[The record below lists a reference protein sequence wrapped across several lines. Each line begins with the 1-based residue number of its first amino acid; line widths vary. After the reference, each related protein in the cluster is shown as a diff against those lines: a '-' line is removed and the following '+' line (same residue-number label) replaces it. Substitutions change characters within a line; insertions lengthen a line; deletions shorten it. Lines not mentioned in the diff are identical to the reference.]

1 MTENRFFRFFTN
13 ASILEKKKGRIM
25 LTDTHCH
32 LDMLG
37 EPKEVEE
44 IIARARETGLV
55 LMVTIGTDLPSSQ
68 KASDYTLNYP
78 DVYATV
84 GMHPH
89 EVKTV
94 TPEIFDQFREL
105 IRKNSKIRGIGETG
119 LDFYYDHS
127 PRETQRSYFAGH
139 IQLAKETGLPL
150 IVHSRNAAEETIEI
164 LKKENAAE
172 AGGIIHCFTENL
184 DMARKAIEMNFMISF
199 SGIITFKTS
208 TDLQEAAAQ
217 IPLDNILIET
227 DAPFLSP
234 IPFRGKKNEPMRVKQ
249 VAEKIA
255 EIKKIPLEEVE
266 RVTTQN
272 AKKIYGIPIY

>member
-1 MTENRFFRFFTN
+1 
-13 ASILEKKKGRIM
+13 M

-37 EPKEVEE
+37 EPKEVEA

-55 LMVTIGTDLPSSQ
+55 LMVTIGTDLASSQ
-68 KASDYTLNYP
+68 KASDYALNYP

-89 EVKTV
+89 EVKTA
-94 TPEIFDQFREL
+94 TPEIFDQFKEL
-105 IRKNSKIRGIGETG
+105 IRKNSKIKGIGETG

-127 PRETQRSYFAGH
+127 PRETQRSCFASH

-164 LKKENAAE
+164 LKIENAVE
-172 AGGIIHCFTENL
+172 TGGIIHCFTENL
-184 DMARKAIEMNFMISF
+184 DMARKAIAMNFMISF
-199 SGIITFKTS
+199 SGIITFKNS
-208 TDLQEAAAQ
+208 TELQEAAAQ
-217 IPLDNILIET
+217 IPLDKILIET

-255 EIKKIPLEEVE
+255 EIKNIPLEEVE

-272 AKKIYGIPIY
+272 AKTIYGIPIP

>member
-1 MTENRFFRFFTN
+1 
-13 ASILEKKKGRIM
+13 M
-25 LTDTHCH
+25 LSDTHCH
-32 LDMLG
+32 LEMLG
-37 EPKEVEE
+37 DPKEVEE

-68 KASDYTLNYP
+68 KASEYAQTYP
-78 DVYATV
+78 EVYATV

-89 EVKTV
+89 EVKTA

-105 IRKNSKIRGIGETG
+105 IRSNSKIRGIGETG

-139 IQLAKETGLPL
+139 IQLAKETGLPV

-208 TDLQEAAAQ
+208 TDLQETAAQ
-217 IPLDNILIET
+217 IPLDKILIET

-266 RVTTQN
+266 WVTTQN
-272 AKKIYGIPIY
+272 AKKIYGIPIP

>member
-1 MTENRFFRFFTN
+1 
-13 ASILEKKKGRIM
+13 M

>member
-1 MTENRFFRFFTN
+1 
-13 ASILEKKKGRIM
+13 M
-25 LTDTHCH
+25 LSDTHCH
-32 LDMLG
+32 LEMLG
-37 EPKEVEE
+37 DPKEVEE

-68 KASDYTLNYP
+68 KASDYAQNYP

-127 PRETQRSYFAGH
+127 PREAQRSSFAGH
-139 IQLAKETGLPL
+139 IQLAKETGLPV

-199 SGIITFKTS
+199 SGIITFKNS

-217 IPLDNILIET
+217 IPLDKILIET

-266 RVTTQN
+266 WVTTQN
-272 AKKIYGIPIY
+272 AKKIYGIPTY